1 MSETPIESTGR
12 GEQPRDR
19 NGKPIHGLK
28 GRSGPSKGNR
38 NAMRHGLKAGML
50 PKGAK
55 YIEHRINGMRRQ
67 LEDAVMA
74 VRGEVGILDA
84 ANINSAIK
92 WERHG
97 LLAQLW
103 LRKEVD
109 QLSPTER
116 LKFSET
122 IAKASD
128 NRDKAMRMLD
138 LDRNVVNDAWASVD
152 AKGDTDAKD

>member
-1 MSETPIESTGR
+1 MSETPSNDTGN
-12 GEQPRDR
+12 GQPVDR
-19 NGKPIHGLK
+19 NGVPICGKK
-28 GRSGPSKGNR
+28 GRSGPPKNNR
-38 NAMRHGLKAGML
+38 NHLRHGLRAGQL
-50 PKGAK
+50 PQGAK
-55 YIEHRINGMRRQ
+55 YIEHRINSLRRQ
-67 LEDAVMA
+67 LEDAVLSN
-74 VRGEVGILDA
+74 RGEIDILNA

-128 NRDKAMRMLD
+128 SRDRAIRLLD
-138 LDRNVVNDAWASVD
+138 LDRNVVNDAWALID